1 MRRLALAVL
10 TLVLSVLTAAVFT
23 APPATTAGPERRERR
38 LRVPGAE
45 HTVSA
50 RLQDLTTAGTV
61 GSGHTDPADWAGLE
75 APGTIRPSGAPGIQ
89 IDGYFPDTSTFNTNH
104 GWNHDSQFVIRLPD
118 RWNGGLVVAGP
129 PGVRK
134 QYASD
139 RIIGDRALAQGFAY
153 ASTDKGNSGPT
164 LYLDGRRPGDAIL
177 EWHRRMSELTRATTA
192 VVRQRYG
199 RAPRHTYVA
208 GLSAAGY
215 LVRWQ
220 LEHHPELY
228 DGGIDWNG
236 LMFTPKQSLLTSL
249 PPALRA
255 YPRYAAGSASARQ
268 ELLAAG
274 YPAGSEPTWDFHH
287 RTQWDFFQRA
297 IREELDPGYDGDQLA
312 GTPYCPEGTGVGCDT
327 DYDLAAR
334 PRSVHQT
341 IRRVSLT
348 GRLKRPLI
356 TIHGTLDA
364 LVPISRSS
372 DVYDELAPARRHRYY
387 RVVGGAHSD
396 GLAGPFPG
404 TIAPMLPCF
413 DTGFDTLTAWVEDG
427 VRPPRSA
434 TVIPQDGCSLG

>member
-1 MRRLALAVL
+1 MRRLALVVL
-10 TLVLSVLTAAVFT
+10 TLVLSVLTAS
-23 APPATTAGPERRERR
+23 PATTASTASTTSPETRER

-45 HTVSA
+45 HTISA
-50 RLQDLTTAGTV
+50 RLPDLTTAGTV
-61 GSGHTDPADWAGLE
+61 GSGHTDPADFAGLE
-75 APGTIRPSGAPGIQ
+75 APGTARPSGVPGIQ
-89 IDGYFPDTSTFNTNH
+89 LDGYFPDTSTFNTNH

-129 PGVRK
+129 PGVRR

-139 RIIGDRALAQGFAY
+139 RIIGDRALAKGFAY

-177 EWHRRMSELTRATTA
+177 EWHRRLAQLTRATKA

-199 RAPRHTYVA
+199 RSPRDTYVA

-236 LMFTPKQSLLTSL
+236 LMFTPTRSLLTSL

-255 YPRYAAGSASARQ
+255 YPRYAAGGADARQ
-268 ELLAAG
+268 EMVAAG
-274 YPAGSEPTWDFHH
+274 YPAASEPTWGFHY
-287 RTQWDFFQRA
+287 RTQWDFLQRA
-297 IREELDPGYDGDQLA
+297 IREELDPDYDGDQLA
-312 GTPYCPEGTGVGCDT
+312 GTPYCPEGTGAGCDT
-327 DYDLAAR
+327 DYDLKTR
-334 PRSVHQT
+334 PRAVRKT
-341 IRRVSLT
+341 IERVSLT

-356 TIHGTLDA
+356 TLHGTLDA

-396 GLAGPFPG
+396 GLAGAFPA

-413 DTGFDTLTAWVEDG
+413 DTAFDALTAWVEGG
-427 VRPPRSA
+427 VRPPASG
-434 TVIPQDGCSLG
+434 TVTPQDGCALG